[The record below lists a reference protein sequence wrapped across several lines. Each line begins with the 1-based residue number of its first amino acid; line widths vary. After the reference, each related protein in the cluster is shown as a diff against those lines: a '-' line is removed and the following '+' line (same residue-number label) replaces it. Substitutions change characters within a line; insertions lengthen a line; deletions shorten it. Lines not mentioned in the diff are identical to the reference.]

1 MPNGLI
7 YFMNPL
13 MQLWSGWPLMALPFV
28 DAETCL
34 GNNICG
40 NNGTGPVCGLCDIT
54 GVMTTRGCQPCPPEE
69 TIAPIRTV
77 SIVIV
82 SIIFLLF
89 WIWFS
94 WTPFFPDLGNL
105 LGKAIF
111 CLKYIGEKG
120 GNLKEKL
127 ENLYSAFT
135 TLKEWSDKFKFPQ
148 YFKIFVSFFQVTSS
162 FISFQVQW
170 PPTLLSALTW
180 LKATVNFSVLALPGV
195 SCIWRT
201 ISYRQK
207 LLTYTIS
214 PLVFVA
220 LLGLPSLVG
229 MTRNRI
235 WTIKPGGSEYS
246 TYKQRLDETL
256 DRFWNGVMFSAFM
269 LYPMLSLVVMEPFNC
284 MPSGLG
290 LLNAD
295 YREPCPLLLSFE
307 RLWTC
312 VFILLYPVGIPI
324 GSILVLRS
332 MGVHDIARKKIEAAT
347 ISAMIHLYIQRTTSK
362 ESQTITKIIGT
373 VCADEIE
380 FKRRVKALF
389 DLTFRDSDA
398 TVGNTNDVRGLNI
411 GIKRIKIKILD
422 AKNLPKMDKFGSMDP
437 FCILNFSGKK
447 ERTTVRQNTLN
458 PAWDD
463 EEFIFEIDRN
473 MTETELTLTIEVF
486 DWDLL
491 GSNELT
497 GTTTIRS
504 DDIIRIIHSN
514 PGYSECF
521 RFDIDVQSEAN
532 YDDSGSH
539 STESGFCECLK
550 PASTSNAELK
560 SKCFQL
566 NVQVESIE
574 PVIVGSEISR
584 IKAFSMMYDA
594 NQVTIYQCRFEWLQ
608 YFKYCSKLRAKEMNV
623 NLNSY
628 PTVE

>member
-1 MPNGLI
+1 MI
-7 YFMNPL
+7 
-13 MQLWSGWPLMALPFV
+13 ALDCV

-34 GNNICG
+34 GNNVCG

-69 TIAPIRTV
+69 IIAPIRTV
-77 SIVIV
+77 SIILV
-82 SIIFLLF
+82 SIIFLFF

-94 WTPFFPDLGNL
+94 WTPFFPNLGEL
-105 LGKAIF
+105 LGKVVF
-111 CLKYIGEKG
+111 CLKDIGEKA

-135 TLKEWSDKFKFPQ
+135 TLKEWSDKIKFPQ

-195 SCIWRT
+195 SCMWRT

-229 MTRNRI
+229 MARNRLC
-235 WTIKPGGSEYS
+235 TIDRGGIEYG
-246 TYKQRLDETL
+246 THKKRLDESL

-295 YREPCPLLLSFE
+295 YREPCPVILSFE
-307 RLWTC
+307 RLWAC
-312 VFILLYPVGIPI
+312 VFTLLYPVGIPI

-332 MGVHDIARKKIEAAT
+332 MGVHEIARKKIEAAT
-347 ISAMIHLYIQRTTSK
+347 ISAMIHLYVQRTTSK
-362 ESQTITKIIGT
+362 ESQTITKIIGP

-389 DLTFRDSDA
+389 DLTCRSSDA
-398 TVGNTNDVRGLNI
+398 ALGKPDDASVLNI
-411 GIKRIKIKILD
+411 GIKRLKIKILD
-422 AKNLPKMDKFGSMDP
+422 ATNLPKMDKFGLMDP
-437 FCILNFSGKK
+437 FCILSFAGKK
-447 ERTTVRQNTLN
+447 ERTTVKQNTLN
-458 PAWDD
+458 PSWDN

-473 MTETELTLTIEVF
+473 ITEAELVLTIEVF

-497 GTTTIRS
+497 GAATIRS
-504 DDIIRIIHSN
+504 EDIIRIIHSN
-514 PGYSECF
+514 PGHSECF
-521 RFDIDVQSEAN
+521 GFDIDVQAKSSN
-532 YDDSGSH
+532 DDSGGH
-539 STESGFCECLK
+539 SSDSLCCECLK
-550 PASTSNAELK
+550 PGTVSTSDPESN
-560 SKCFQL
+560 SNSFQL
-566 NVQVESIE
+566 NVKVESIDT
-574 PVIVGSEISR
+574 VIAGSELSR

-594 NQVTIYQCRFEWLQ
+594 NQVTISSVCILV
-608 YFKYCSKLRAKEMNV
+608 M
-623 NLNSY
+623 
-628 PTVE
+628 